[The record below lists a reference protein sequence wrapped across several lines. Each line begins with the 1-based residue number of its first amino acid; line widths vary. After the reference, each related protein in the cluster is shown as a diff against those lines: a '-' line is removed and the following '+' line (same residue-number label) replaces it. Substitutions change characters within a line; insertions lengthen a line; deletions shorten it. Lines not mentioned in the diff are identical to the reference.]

1 MKHIFTVI
9 TITTALLLS
18 NAAMAA
24 LNVFSCEPEWAS
36 LVNELGG
43 ERVNTYSATTA
54 FQDPHHIEA
63 RPSLIAKLRRADLLI
78 CTGAELEVGWLPLL
92 QRQANNPHVLPN
104 QPGFFE
110 AAAQVKR
117 LDVAL
122 ESEPGSTLDR
132 ALDRSQ
138 GDVHAGGNPHVHLD
152 PRRILTIATALNT
165 RLAELDPQGKA
176 AYQKRFNDF
185 VQRWQQ
191 AMTKWQQ
198 QAAGLKGQRMVV
210 HHRDWVYLFDW
221 LGIEIAGALEPKP
234 GLPTTAGHLVSLKQ
248 TVKSNPASMVV
259 YTAYQNPRAAKRF
272 SQMTNIPAVELPY
285 TIGGADEVNN
295 LFSLFD
301 VTIQKLTGALK

>member
-1 MKHIFTVI
+1 MKNLFIFI
-9 TITTALLLS
+9 TLSSALLFS
-18 NAAMAA
+18 NAAMAT

-43 ERVNTYSATTA
+43 ERVKTVSATTA

-63 RPSLIAKLRRADLLI
+63 RPSLIAKVRNADLLI
-78 CTGAELEVGWLPLL
+78 CSGAELEVGWLPLL
-92 QRQANNPHVLPN
+92 QRQASNSHVLPN
-104 QPGFFE
+104 QPGYFE
-110 AAAQVKR
+110 ASAHVKR
-117 LDVAL
+117 LDVPHDSDMA
-122 ESEPGSTLDR
+122 R

-138 GDVHAGGNPHVHLD
+138 GDVHAAGNPHVHLD

-165 RLAELDPQGKA
+165 RLAELDPPGKDI
-176 AYQKRFNDF
+176 YQKRYDDF
-185 VQRWQQ
+185 KQRWQQ
-191 AMTKWQQ
+191 AITKWQQ
-198 QAAGLKGQRMVV
+198 QAASLKGKRMVV

-248 TVKSNPASMVV
+248 TLKQQPASMVV

-272 SQMTNIPAVELPY
+272 AQMTNIPAVELPY

>member
-1 MKHIFTVI
+1 MKK
-9 TITTALLLS
+9 LLTFILMSAVLLFS
-18 NAAMAA
+18 NTAMAA

-43 ERVNTYSATTA
+43 ERVKTYSATTA

-63 RPSLIAKLRRADLLI
+63 RPSLIAKVRRADLLI
-78 CTGAELEVGWLPLL
+78 CSGAELEVGWLPLL
-92 QRQANNPHVLPN
+92 QRQASNHKVLPS
-104 QPGFFE
+104 QPGYFE

-117 LDVAL
+117 LDVPL
-122 ESEPGSTLDR
+122 ISE
-132 ALDRSQ
+132 LDRSQ
-138 GDVHAGGNPHVHLD
+138 GDVHESGNPHVHLD

-165 RLAELDPQGKA
+165 RLAKIDPQGKEH
-176 AYQKRFNDF
+176 YQKRFIHF
-185 VQRWQQ
+185 KQRWQQ
-191 AMTKWQQ
+191 AIVKWQQ
-198 QAAGLKGQRMVV
+198 QASVLKGKRMVV

-248 TVKSNPASMVV
+248 TLKANPATMIV

-272 SQMTNIPAVELPY
+272 AQMVNLPAVELPY
-285 TIGGADEVNN
+285 TIGGADKVTD

-301 VTIQKLTGALK
+301 VTLQRLVGAVK